1 MFKKTNH
8 YFKLLSNLFVIFIIT
23 LDYESIIRLQLSKKN
38 HLILHLNL
46 SFNGSF
52 LTFYYGIKKSL
63 LIELRM
69 QNLIII
75 NRCTNVI
82 GKEYKFS

>member
-1 MFKKTNH
+1 MFEKTE
-8 YFKLLSNLFVIFIIT
+8 YCFKLLSDLFVIFIIT

-46 SFNGSF
+46 YFNGLF

-69 QNLIII
+69 Q
-75 NRCTNVI
+75 
-82 GKEYKFS
+82 KFNNNK